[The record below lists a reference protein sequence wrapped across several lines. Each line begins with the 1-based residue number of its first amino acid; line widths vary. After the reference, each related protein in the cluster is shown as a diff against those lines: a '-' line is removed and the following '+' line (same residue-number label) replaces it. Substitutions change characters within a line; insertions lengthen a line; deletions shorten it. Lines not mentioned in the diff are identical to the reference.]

1 MLIIKLIILVIRII
15 ICTKLLFC
23 YIIYLLIL
31 ILFYL
36 YGLNQISSKKYKIS
50 RYLNTEYSDKY
61 EVDRI
66 EK

>member
-1 MLIIKLIILVIRII
+1 MYQII
-15 ICTKLLFC
+15 IMLYYLF
-23 YIIYLLIL
+23 IL

-50 RYLNTEYSDKY
+50 RYLYIEYSDKY
-61 EVDRI
+61 EADRI